1 MTHKPQDEV
10 AIALHDCD
18 NNVDAAVLNL
28 LEGKYNQVIESSSY
42 ICGIRNNRGPGGS
55 AKIHFFMSL

>member
-18 NNVDAAVLNL
+18 YNVDAAVINL
-28 LEGKYNQVIESSSY
+28 LEEKYDQV
-42 ICGIRNNRGPGGS
+42 
-55 AKIHFFMSL
+55 L